1 MAEQII
7 RSTEPEIKL
16 TGIEKVA
23 ILLSELGMALS
34 DDLLRRIEITDKE
47 KKALNKAYKK
57 LGKYDPHNR
66 YEAMREVQVLQEV
79 MNYGKYMNILPPPK
93 PDFYQQ
99 KSNEVMDM
107 LRQSPDSVVNLL
119 KTWMGD
125 DES

>member
-16 TGIEKVA
+16 TGAEKVA
-23 ILLSELGMALS
+23 ILLSELGMAVS
-34 DDLLRRIEITDKE
+34 DDLLKRIDITDKE

-57 LGKYDPHNR
+57 FGKYNPHNR
-66 YEAMREVQVLQEV
+66 YEARREVQVLQEL

-99 KSNEVMDM
+99 KSGEVLGM
-107 LRQSPDSVVNLL
+107 LKENPDSVVNLL
-119 KTWMGD
+119 KTWLGD
-125 DES
+125 DD